1 METTENKVFVEE
13 AETEKKTVAVEAP
26 LIIKQEKYI
35 LLRYPPEDEMLALA
49 KRVSKKLG
57 MSLSALCKLSLYT
70 YCKPLQE
77 EK

>member
-1 METTENKVFVEE
+1 MEITENQQIQTKS
-13 AETEKKTVAVEAP
+13 KK
-26 LIIKQEKYI
+26 EKYI
-35 LLRYPPEDEMLALA
+35 LLRFPPDDGSLALA
-49 KRVSKKLG
+49 KSVSKKLG